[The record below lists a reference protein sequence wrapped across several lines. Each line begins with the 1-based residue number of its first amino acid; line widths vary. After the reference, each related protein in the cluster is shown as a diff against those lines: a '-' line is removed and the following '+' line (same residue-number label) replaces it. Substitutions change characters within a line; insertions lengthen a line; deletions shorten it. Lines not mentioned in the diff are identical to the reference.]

1 MLTDLFRQMIPLQGY
16 TFFGEILVRGFRASF
31 LIVLVIGIRFVLRK
45 APHWTHCAL
54 WLVVFAELIIPIK
67 IESPFSAYSYISS
80 SEPVEEYFE
89 VQRDKEEMYVDSLE
103 VPHYQD
109 SQQEQIRKKTIHT
122 SDTHIPDL
130 ISLWSMGVCVLLINA
145 FGHYISLRIK
155 IREAVPLRDNI
166 WICDEVKS
174 PFVLGLIKSRI
185 YLSTSMEESQIEYVV
200 AHEQA
205 HLQRKDQWWKL
216 IGYFVRCIYWMNPLV
231 WIAYVLFCRD
241 LEFAC
246 DEKVIRDYDMEEK
259 KAYLTALLACS
270 TQKKMVLARP
280 LSFGEVG
287 VKSRVKNVLNYRKP
301 ACWMIVIAVMA
312 CILVA
317 VCFLTNPGTGDEDVM
332 EHVVIGRGDILF
344 GKYENYSI
352 RIVMTEGRYYTWDE
366 SIAGG
371 GIYDTNYE
379 GKYIMEVVDD
389 SGNVLHQI
397 SLNDN
402 WGEERINFPG
412 KFQICIRDYNNDQLP
427 DFTIGTFGSSITNI
441 FRLYS
446 ISESGKIVNIADDN
460 GMESDE
466 KCVSFFL
473 KQKEGSTNLYTCI
486 YDNVLGKEIEKEWI
500 WNGDG
505 KYIAGY

>member
-1 MLTDLFRQMIPLQGY
+1 MLTDLFRQMLPLQWN

-67 IESPFSAYSYISS
+67 IESPFSAYRYISS

-89 VQRDKEEMYVDSLE
+89 VQGDNAEMHVDSLE
-103 VPHYQD
+103 VFGYQD

-122 SDTHIPDL
+122 GNTHIPDL

-185 YLSTSMEESQIEYVV
+185 YLSASMEESQIEYVV

-270 TQKKMVLARP
+270 TQKKMVLAR
-280 LSFGEVG
+280 S
-287 VKSRVKNVLNYRKP
+287 
-301 ACWMIVIAVMA
+301 
-312 CILVA
+312 
-317 VCFLTNPGTGDEDVM
+317 TN
-332 EHVVIGRGDILF
+332 
-344 GKYENYSI
+344 
-352 RIVMTEGRYYTWDE
+352 
-366 SIAGG
+366 
-371 GIYDTNYE
+371 
-379 GKYIMEVVDD
+379 
-389 SGNVLHQI
+389 
-397 SLNDN
+397 
-402 WGEERINFPG
+402 
-412 KFQICIRDYNNDQLP
+412 
-427 DFTIGTFGSSITNI
+427 TNI

-446 ISESGKIVNIADDN
+446 ISESGNIVNIADDN
-460 GMESDE
+460 GMESSE
-466 KCVSFFL
+466 KSVSFFL
-473 KQKEGSTNLYTCI
+473 KQKAGSTNVYTCI
-486 YDNVLGKEIEKEWI
+486 YDNVLGKEVEKEWI

-505 KYIAGY
+505 KYIEGY